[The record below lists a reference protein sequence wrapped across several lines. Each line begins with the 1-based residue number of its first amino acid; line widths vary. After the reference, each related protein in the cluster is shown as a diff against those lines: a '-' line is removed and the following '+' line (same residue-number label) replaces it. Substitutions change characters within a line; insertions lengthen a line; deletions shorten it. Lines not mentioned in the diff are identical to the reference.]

1 MISGSNYKR
10 CQVPFHSTISVVYTD
25 LLQRRQMM
33 VMMICG
39 LPRYETAEGKLLKKL
54 TTQIEQRL
62 DYMAGVSFIDF
73 LSKGYK

>member
-1 MISGSNYKR
+1 MPSSF
-10 CQVPFHSTISVVYTD
+10 PFHYFCSLHRSIAKAANDGNDD
-25 LLQRRQMM
+25 LWTSSL
-33 VMMICG
+33 
-39 LPRYETAEGKLLKKL
+39 ETAEGKLLKKL